1 MKKTNWLAIGTRAE
15 KARATSS
22 RQRGKEENYLGVL
35 KEKVNEYK
43 EKEPNHLKGFK
54 NIDNLITIGNFL
66 NNLQNDKEKISRYK
80 NQLIEFLDK
89 INTNPDISKKKLS
102 TLVDHY
108 LSDIFSY
115 LVSEYSFYIKGDWF
129 YSAQFFLIPDVVL
142 MLVGL
147 AKYYYY
153 IPIFTILSVI
163 NNIRKARK
171 AKKNGR
177 YIDFY

>member
-1 MKKTNWLAIGTRAE
+1 MKK
-15 KARATSS
+15 
-22 RQRGKEENYLGVL
+22 KEENYLGVL
-35 KEKVNEYK
+35 KEKINEYK
-43 EKEPNHLKGFK
+43 QKEPFHLKGFI
-54 NIDNLITIGNFL
+54 NIDNLITIGKFL

-115 LVSEYSFYIKGDWF
+115 LVSEHSFIMKNDWF
-129 YSAQFFLIPDVVL
+129 YRSQFILILDVIL
-142 MLVGL
+142 LIVGV

-153 IPIFTILSVI
+153 IPIFTIISVF
-163 NNIRKARK
+163 NSIRKTKK